1 MNRRSFVFRLSGLAA
16 GALVVPR
23 LEADAGR
30 WAQLTPLTVYKS
42 SSCGCC
48 NKWLEHVRANGFAPE
63 VHDEEDMDAVKGQLG
78 VPVGVR
84 SCHTAI
90 AGKYLVEG
98 HVPASEIKRLL
109 KDQPPVSGLAVPGMP
124 SNTPGMAP
132 PGAPISGFEVLSFHR
147 DGSTNVFASY

>member
-1 MNRRSFVFRLSGLAA
+1 MNRRSFVFRVSSLAA
-16 GALVVPR
+16 VALAGPP
-23 LEADAGR
+23 LEAQANR
-30 WAQLTPLTVYKS
+30 WTQLTPLTVYKS
-42 SSCGCC
+42 KSCGCC
-48 NKWLEHVRANGFAPE
+48 TKWVEHVLANGFAPE
-63 VHDEEDMDAVKGQLG
+63 VHDEEDMDAVKAQLG

-124 SNTPGMAP
+124 SNTPGMVP
-132 PGAPISGFEVLSFHR
+132 PGAQISGFEVLSFQR
-147 DGSTNVFASY
+147 DGSTKVYASY